1 MFSLNSNLTQ
11 RLYLAVGLVVAA
23 CHGGNE
29 PNTSTD
35 TVGSVAGVRADVR
48 EYIESEFSSEY
59 ERKAALQFAAALQGE
74 LDAAPNKDLLTKLAE
89 DSFKAMDCMYYVFP
103 NTKSFP
109 GHAKAFA
116 AQNEIQ
122 ARTFNTKERSLT
134 RVRNSK
140 LLSGSIWRARNESEF
155 PGRCNFDL
163 KGFTP
168 TVLP

>member
-35 TVGSVAGVRADVR
+35 IVGSVARVRADVR
-48 EYIESEFSSEY
+48 EYIESEFSSDY
-59 ERKAALQFAAALQGE
+59 ERKAALQYAAALQGK
-74 LDAAPNKDLLTKLAE
+74 LDAVGDKNQVIKLTE

-103 NTKSFP
+103 NTKAFP
-109 GHAKAFA
+109 VHAKAFA
-116 AQNEIQ
+116 AQKELQ
-122 ARTFNTKERSLT
+122 ARTFNTKERALA

-163 KGFTP
+163 NGFTP